1 MVGSS
6 PYAVGSPSC
15 SSYGMYPSSRY
26 SGLCL
31 NNGGSQPVH
40 SPQNN
45 IITQNTYTFKSERIN
60 PVVYQTYRKSNY
72 NSFIQPQPQPQV
84 ANAAQAYQQALQ
96 TYQKT
101 HSQQAYQRALQLYS
115 QAYSAPTPI
124 VSAKYYKPVQVVK
137 TVTTPAY
144 SNYNWSH
151 FFRNGF
157 TYKKK

>member
-1 MVGSS
+1 
-6 PYAVGSPSC
+6 
-15 SSYGMYPSSRY
+15 MYPSSRY
-26 SGLCL
+26 SGLCQ

-45 IITQNTYTFKSERIN
+45 VITQNTYTFKSERIN
-60 PVVYQTYRKSNY
+60 PVVYQTYRKPAVTNTVQPYKSNF
-72 NSFIQPQPQPQV
+72 NTFIQPQAQPQA

-96 TYQKT
+96 SYNKPHQTFAQ
-101 HSQQAYQRALQLYS
+101 SQQAYQRALQLYS
-115 QAYSAPTPI
+115 QAYSAP
-124 VSAKYYKPVQVVK
+124 VQVVK

-144 SNYNWSH
+144 SNYNWSN